1 MNNIVVTTY
10 ERWAHIRIDRTA
22 KRNALN
28 QTCRV
33 DLQDALRSLQGKAQA
48 LVLTGS
54 DRWFCCGADIKE
66 RAERLAQGQADT
78 AGEEGIEL
86 AMAIKS
92 YPGVV
97 IAAVNGLALGYGV
110 TLLNSCDL
118 ALAADS
124 AQFGLPELRS
134 ASYASISAATTELSG
149 VSRKRL
155 AWMVYN
161 TEPIDAVTALNWGLI
176 NEVVSGDHLDDRAK
190 TLAQKVAAFNP
201 VAVAESKL
209 ALSRIPEAKSD
220 WRAAM
225 ELGQGVNN
233 RIHQVS

>member
-1 MNNIVVTTY
+1 MNNIVITTH
-10 ERWAHIRIDRTA
+10 EGWAHIRIDRTA

-28 QTCRV
+28 QACRAG
-33 DLQDALRSLQGKAQA
+33 LRDALRSLQGKAHA

-66 RAERLAQGQADT
+66 RAERVAQGHTDT
-78 AGEEGIEL
+78 AGPEGIEL

-97 IAAVNGLALGYGV
+97 IAAVNGMALGYGV

-118 ALAADS
+118 ALSADS

-134 ASYASISAATTELSG
+134 AAYASMSAATTELSG

-155 AWMVYN
+155 GWMVFN
-161 TEPIDAVTALNWGLI
+161 AEPIDAATALNWGLI
-176 NEVVSGDHLDDRAK
+176 NEVVSGDQLELRAQV
-190 TLAQKVAAFNP
+190 LAQKVAAFNP
-201 VAVAESKL
+201 AAVAESKL
-209 ALSRIPEAKSD
+209 ALSRIPESHCD

-225 ELGQGVNN
+225 ELGQGVND
-233 RIHQVS
+233 RIHRAP